1 MRRILSI
8 LAACVLSAIASH
20 AETETCRISADPQAF
35 VRSFAQRDHSIQR
48 TARQYTWMQRQENRT
63 LDSHGRVKSTEVQI
77 SEYMQIYGEPFERLI
92 SKDGKP
98 IGDKERAKQD
108 EKIEKLIHERE
119 NETPE
124 QRQKR
129 LDAYEKKQAQTRA
142 FIEEVADAFTFRV
155 LPEQTIGGRAAYGLE
170 GTPKP
175 GFHPRQKN
183 SELLLKFR
191 VQAWFD
197 PEDCGLMKLDAQAID
212 TISLGGIL
220 ARIGKGTR
228 IVLEQKKINDEV
240 WLPSRI
246 SVKADG
252 RIVLLKKFNVEQ
264 DVVFSDYRKFRSESR
279 ITGVQEVSIS
289 EDAPRNP

>member
-1 MRRILSI
+1 MRRILSVF
-8 LAACVLSAIASH
+8 AACILSAIASH
-20 AETETCRISADPQAF
+20 AETESCKVTADPQAF
-35 VRSFAQRDHSIQR
+35 VRSFAQRDHANQR

-63 LDSHGRVKSTEVQI
+63 LDSNGKVKSTEVEN

-92 SKDGKP
+92 SKNGKS
-98 IGDKERAKQD
+98 ISDKERAKQD
-108 EKIEKLIHERE
+108 EKIDKLIHERE

-129 LDAYEKKQAQTRA
+129 LDAYEKKQAQNRA
-142 FIEEVADAFTFRV
+142 FVEEVADAFTFRV
-155 LPEQTIGGRAAYGLE
+155 LPEQSVEGRQAYVIE

-183 SELLLKFR
+183 SELLMKFR
-191 VQAWFD
+191 FQAWID
-197 PEDCGLMKLDAQAID
+197 PGDCGLLKLDAQAID

-228 IVLEQKKINDEV
+228 IVVEQKKLNDEV
-240 WLPSRI
+240 WLPSHI

-264 DVVFSDYRKFRSESR
+264 DIVFSDYRKFRSESR
-279 ITGVQEVSIS
+279 ITGVQEVSAS
-289 EDAPRNP
+289 GGDTQP